1 MLITVTSTRG
11 EDAKR
16 NELDT
21 CLVRRELVNKG
32 REVTQQT
39 TSPTNAELQS
49 RREAL
54 PLAQGAPENR
64 AERRRVREGRPAEG
78 GASDKLQWQESKC
91 NRNRNRRQDGGRH
104 GSRSQGEYCS
114 R

>member
-39 TSPTNAELQS
+39 TSLTNAELPS

-54 PLAQGAPENR
+54 PLAQGAPENQ
-64 AERRRVREGRPAEG
+64 AERSRVMEGRPAGG
-78 GASDKLQWQESKC
+78 GASDKLQRQESNC
-91 NRNRNRRQDGGRH
+91 NRNRNRRRDGGRH
-104 GSRSQGEYCS
+104 GSRSKGEYCP